1 MLQIFDEVASRHV
14 YNVVRSS
21 VLTFLLQIYRWVQ
34 FTPESDC
41 GKCWKS
47 VGIWQSCWPEY
58 SGTFFWPTVASC
70 LFFSLCILH
79 LGLVARSSVNL
90 NCRLTQQCRHDN
102 SYSRDTRTNSNDDDD
117 DDCWC
122 VKRLMQKSCTAL
134 WRRKSSA
141 LIRRSRSWAMDR
153 RDFHARFQALGPAM
167 EKAQCPNLLQQCRGT
182 FSWWRV
188 ADRRR

>member
-1 MLQIFDEVASRHV
+1 MFTMWSDLPYWLFCYKFTAES
-14 YNVVRSS
+14 N
-21 VLTFLLQIYRWVQ
+21 LLQSPTV
-34 FTPESDC
+34 EE
-41 GKCWKS
+41 CWKS
-47 VGIWQSCWPEY
+47 VGIWQSYWPEY

-102 SYSRDTRTNSNDDDD
+102 SYSRDTWTNSNDDD

-134 WRRKSSA
+134 CVLVRCEDVRLQRWSEEAGAERWIAEIFMQDSRPFGLQRRKPNVQTYCSNVMVHSA
-141 LIRRSRSWAMDR
+141 D
-153 RDFHARFQALGPAM
+153 G
-167 EKAQCPNLLQQCRGT
+167 G
-182 FSWWRV
+182 
-188 ADRRR
+188 